1 MRDFKAARELLERKA
16 SALEDGLANFPVPIY
31 GVKANRL
38 PAMVG
43 TGFLLR
49 IRNITFFVTAS
60 HVLDE
65 GRESGLWVTD
75 GTRFHQVAME
85 VYRTR
90 LDAARGLD
98 FDLAFNEL
106 PPALH
111 EALSRHTPV
120 DIERCDPNHV
130 PHRQIIYSFIG
141 YPASLNKPKLNTKQ
155 LDATMLPYR
164 VVCLKQTLFDQL
176 QLNSSVHL
184 AMEFDPPNTKYPDG
198 SIRTPPTPK
207 GISGCAV
214 WALGSVAEI
223 DRGVALPK
231 VVGVGIAHRRN
242 PERLEATRIAGV
254 LETIRAIRPDLS
266 PYIPSSRFLGVGVTL
281 H

>member
-1 MRDFKAARELLERKA
+1 MRDFTAERELLERKA
-16 SALEDGLANFPVPIY
+16 SALEDTLVNFPVPIF

-49 IRNITFFVTAS
+49 IREVTFFVTAS
-60 HVLDE
+60 HVLDA
-65 GRESGLWVTD
+65 GSESGLWVTD
-75 GTRFHQVAME
+75 GTSFHQLAMQM
-85 VYRTR
+85 YRTR
-90 LDAARGLD
+90 LDVARGLD

-106 PPALH
+106 PPALR
-111 EALSRHTPV
+111 EALSRHAPV
-120 DIERCDPNHV
+120 EVETCDPNHV

-141 YPASLNKPKLNTKQ
+141 FPASLNKPKLNSSRF
-155 LDATMLPYR
+155 DATMLPYR
-164 VVCLKQTLFDQL
+164 VVCLKPEVFAQL
-176 QLNSSVHL
+176 GLNSSVQL

-198 SIRTPPTPK
+198 ITRTPPTPK

-223 DRGVALPK
+223 DRGMAVPR
-231 VVGVGIAHRRN
+231 VVGVGIAHCRN

-254 LETIRAIRPDLS
+254 LETIRAIRPELS
-266 PYIPSSRFLGVGVTL
+266 AHIPSSRFLGVGVTI